1 MGVAMASRARQGKL
15 VIPLTP
21 TPSDYRQAA
30 LRALENP
37 WETPDACQ
45 RRHDHY
51 MAEAERLERE
61 RGHA

>member
-1 MGVAMASRARQGKL
+1 MIALK
-15 VIPLTP
+15 P
-21 TPSDYRQAA
+21 TPSDFRQAA